1 MPEDQVI
8 ASTSPYRAGGVRTAE
23 PARHPRN
30 ARDAVMIGGGDDE
43 VAVVMRQ
50 P

>member
-8 ASTSPYRAGGVRTAE
+8 GVDKPIPGGRRRCTAE

-30 ARDAVMIGGGDDE
+30 ARDAVMIGGGDD
-43 VAVVMRQ
+43 RRR
-50 P
+50 